1 MIRVVIVDDEVL
13 ARIGI
18 KTFFDSQENISVD
31 GCFGSAKEALEYLHE
46 TGGTDIVIT
55 DIEMADMTGLEFIEV
70 LKERRLAVGT
80 VIISSYNDFEYARKA
95 MKLEADSYI
104 LKQEINQEDLIK
116 EVRRIYEQKKSSES
130 QNPKEMKGMK
140 QFADERAEKELVYR
154 VGVLVIRQAYDQQG
168 NSINGQV
175 NENMLVSLLESVLSH
190 YENGF
195 LFVPYQKEMFIVFQF
210 PREMGEEEQRTL
222 IEDICYDLQQNIK
235 LYINRSLS
243 IGLSTRF
250 YDFKAVLEYHEQAFE
265 AVSLSFYDMAVP
277 LFYTG
282 EKITDEVPEY
292 TFSSD
297 NFLDEEGIRRFREE
311 LLDFLAQCREQL
323 VAVVHVRQSLI
334 TKLNILVY
342 KVLHEYSLPEILLE
356 KWDQKFRYF
365 QVISDADNMSVMVP
379 KIMEVMEDFQSDLLT
394 QLKND
399 EFSSV
404 FQFVD
409 NHLDGKIS
417 LTEMAELNCMSTASF
432 CKKFKERTGM
442 TLIQYINLKKIEQ
455 VRFYLKNEE
464 YTLGQIAELAG
475 FCNENYMIRVFKKI
489 TGQTITDFRKGG

>member
-1 MIRVVIVDDEVL
+1 MIRVIIVDDEVL

-18 KTFFDSQENISVD
+18 KTFFDHQEDMKVE
-31 GCFGSAKEALEYLHE
+31 GCFSTATEALDYLIRS
-46 TGGTDIVIT
+46 GGTDIVIT
-55 DIEMADMTGLEFIEV
+55 DIEMAEMTGLEFIAEI
-70 LKERRLAVGT
+70 KENHLAIGT
-80 VIISSYNDFEYARKA
+80 IIISSYNDFEYARKA

-104 LKQEINQEDLIK
+104 LKQEINENDLIK
-116 EVRRIYEQKKSSES
+116 EVRQIYEQKKKTEFKVS
-130 QNPKEMKGMK
+130 KEMGGMK
-140 QFADERAEKELVYR
+140 QFAEERETENLVYR
-154 VGVLVIRQAYDQQG
+154 VGVLTIQQAYDHQG

-175 NENMLVSLLESVLSH
+175 NENMLVGLLESVLGH

-210 PREMGEEEQRTL
+210 PKDMAETEQSTM

-243 IGLSTRF
+243 IGLSEPF
-250 YDFKAVLEYHEQAFE
+250 YDFKQVLEYHHQALQ
-265 AVSLSFYDMAVP
+265 AASMSFYEEEYP
-277 LFYTG
+277 LYYTIDG
-282 EKITDEVPEY
+282 ITDQVFDY

-297 NFLDEEGIRRFREE
+297 NFLDEEGIPRLQEE
-311 LLDFLAQCREQL
+311 LLDFLMHCREER
-323 VAVVHVRQSLI
+323 VEVGHVRQSLI

-342 KVLHEYSLPEILLE
+342 KVLHEYSLPESLME
-356 KWDQKFRYF
+356 KWDQKFQYF
-365 QVISDADNMSVMVP
+365 QVISSAGSMNRMVSKIMKVMV
-379 KIMEVMEDFQSDLLT
+379 DFQSDLLT

-399 EFSSV
+399 EFSNV

-409 NHLDGKIS
+409 SHLAGKIS

-442 TLIQYINLKKIEQ
+442 TLIQYINLKKVEQ
-455 VRFYLKNEE
+455 VRLYLKNED
-464 YTLGQIAELAG
+464 YTLGQIAEMAG